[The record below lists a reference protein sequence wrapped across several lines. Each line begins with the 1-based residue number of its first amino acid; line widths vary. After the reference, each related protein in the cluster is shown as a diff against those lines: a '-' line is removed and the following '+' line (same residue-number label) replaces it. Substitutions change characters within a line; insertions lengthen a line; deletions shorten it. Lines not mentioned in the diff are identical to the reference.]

1 MEEDSAEH
9 LIRQYIA
16 TGAAEGAMTA
26 ARELSKT
33 LEVSLDE
40 VLAAVRRAIEP
51 AAALAGTGSLTVA
64 AGAATAR
71 GVATAHGSV
80 LTVAVAAEDYI
91 TMTEGLPVIRPAEV
105 AEVTRQASRG
115 GLARLSANQRILA
128 AVLLI
133 AAIYPLLPPEV
144 QEWLNKEPGIA
155 AAIAAVLV
163 LIKRQ

>member
-9 LIRQYIA
+9 LIRKYIA
-16 TGAAEGAMTA
+16 TGAAEGAMMA
-26 ARELSKT
+26 ARELSKA

-71 GVATAHGSV
+71 GSALA
-80 LTVAVAAEDYI
+80 VAVVAEDYI

-155 AAIAAVLV
+155 AAIAAVLM

>member
-1 MEEDSAEH
+1 MEEDSAER
-9 LIRQYIA
+9 LIRKYIA

-26 ARELSKT
+26 ALELSKA

-51 AAALAGTGSLTVA
+51 AAALAGTGSVTVA

-71 GVATAHGSV
+71 GSATA
-80 LTVAVAAEDYI
+80 VAVVAEDYI
-91 TMTEGLPVIRPAEV
+91 TMTEGLPVIRPAEA

-115 GLARLSANQRILA
+115 GLARLSANQRVLA